1 MEGPNGPHTHAD
13 NLVGGS
19 SGEWGGGETDTVVG
33 GIKDGVEALQESE
46 TVDEVE
52 TFTAGRAKVVDDE
65 VDVTGD
71 TADEGVEAAG
81 PCLGVGGKAEGNA
94 VNVEVQRLEGGELSG
109 GQAQQASGFV
119 KDSTGSLLVC
129 IKGIGGKKNEGG
141 SGIDDTDSGGK
152 NVGSAKLNALADTPE
167 FAGRGGSSNGGECD
181 GSGEL
186 GRISSA
192 KGQVSFSTG
201 TFIVRRRLF

>member
-1 MEGPNGPHTHAD
+1 MN

-19 SGEWGGGETDTVVG
+19 SGEWGGGETDTLVG

-65 VDVTGD
+65 VDAVGV

-81 PCLGVGGKAEGNA
+81 PCLGVGGKGEGSAGNG
-94 VNVEVQRLEGGELSG
+94 EGQRLEGIELSG
-109 GQAQQASGFV
+109 GQAQQASGVV

-129 IKGIGGKKNEGG
+129 IEGIGSKKNEGG
-141 SGIDDTDSGGK
+141 SGIDNTDSGGK
-152 NVGSAKLNALADTPE
+152 NVGTAKLNALADTPE
-167 FAGRGGSSNGGECD
+167 FAGRGGSGKRGERD
-181 GSGEL
+181 GSSEL

-192 KGQVSFSTG
+192 EGQLAVGNS
-201 TFIVRRRLF
+201 RLSSRLE